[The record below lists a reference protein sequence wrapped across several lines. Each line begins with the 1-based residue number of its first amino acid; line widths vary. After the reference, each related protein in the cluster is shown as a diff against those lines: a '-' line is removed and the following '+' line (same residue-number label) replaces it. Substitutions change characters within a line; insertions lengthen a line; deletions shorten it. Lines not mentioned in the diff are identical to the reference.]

1 MESKNL
7 IILPVTDKRVNTGKY
22 FFVYPPIL
30 RSFYMKNSTS
40 LHWLVLTS
48 VLLISAMLI
57 GGCSQA
63 YYGAMEKVGVH
74 KRDILVD
81 RVEKA
86 RDAQAD
92 AQEEFKFA
100 LEQFESVV
108 YLENTDLKMAYE
120 KTNAAYKDSEKAA
133 KTISEK
139 IASVEDV
146 AEALFVE
153 WESELEQYNSAEL
166 KRLSQQKITETR
178 SRYKKM
184 LAVMHQ
190 AEYSM
195 APVLTTFHDNVLFLK
210 HNLNAQAIGSLKGEF
225 SQLQKQIKS
234 LIGEMNRA
242 ISSSNDFLA
251 KLK

>member
-1 MESKNL
+1 MKKSTPLPWL
-7 IILPVTDKRVNTGKY
+7 I
-22 FFVYPPIL
+22 
-30 RSFYMKNSTS
+30 
-40 LHWLVLTS
+40 
-48 VLLISAMLI
+48 LISTFLLSATLI
-57 GGCSQA
+57 SGCSQA
-63 YYGAMEKVGVH
+63 YYGVMEKAGIH

-92 AQEEFKFA
+92 AQEEFKSA

-108 YLENTDLKMAYE
+108 YLENTDLKMAYKE
-120 KTNAAYKDSEKAA
+120 TNAAYEDSEKAA
-133 KTISEK
+133 EAVSER

-146 AEALFVE
+146 AEALFGE

-178 SRYKKM
+178 SRYRKM

-225 SQLQKQIKS
+225 SQLQKQITS

-242 ISSSNDFLA
+242 IASSNDFLA
-251 KLK
+251 QLQQ